1 MQSAACVSARGL
13 KLILNTMKK
22 QERKLRVGYKFQNR
36 AFQQMVMIPEI
47 KLTGKWLKESGFIE
61 GQDVKVVVQNKKLII
76 TAIN

>member
-1 MQSAACVSARGL
+1 
-13 KLILNTMKK
+13 MKK

-47 KLTGKWLKESGFIE
+47 KLTGKWLKESGFVE
-61 GQDVKVVVQNKKLII
+61 GQDVKVVVQDKKLII